1 VATISN
7 FASSTDP
14 HASWESKQF
23 GQGLR
28 YLVKQN
34 GVECQV
40 AKCDHI
46 FHLATRHLPQ
56 AAIVATEK
64 N

>member
-34 GVECQV
+34 GVEITGRQV
-40 AKCDHI
+40 AKCDQI
-46 FHLATRHLPQ
+46 FHLATRHLPPGDQ
-56 AAIVATEK
+56 TF
-64 N
+64 